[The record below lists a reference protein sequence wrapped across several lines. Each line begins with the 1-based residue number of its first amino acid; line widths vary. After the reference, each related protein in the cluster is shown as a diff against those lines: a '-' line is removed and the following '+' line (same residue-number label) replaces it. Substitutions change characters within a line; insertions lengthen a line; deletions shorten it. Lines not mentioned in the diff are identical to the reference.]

1 MPGAWYPQAR
11 DFRLSVCCGRRRND
25 GGFKIVRLT
34 IKKRMRTTL
43 AAIRE
48 TLMRR
53 RHEPVAVVGR
63 WLRQVLQGY
72 LNYHAVPDNLRR
84 LGGFRWEV
92 GRAWRHALMRRSQRH
107 RLSWDRFQRLL
118 RKYLPPCRLVR
129 KRCFPPTFRVAG

>member
-1 MPGAWYPQAR
+1 MTRWTPCALGSTSGMSTGYWTRIFARFTMKSITSGCFVSCHIDWGPPADTSDPQMAEAGTI
-11 DFRLSVCCGRRRND
+11 DCCGRRRND
-25 GGFKIVRLT
+25 GDFKIVRRT

-72 LNYHAVPDNLRR
+72 LNY
-84 LGGFRWEV
+84 
-92 GRAWRHALMRRSQRH
+92 MR
-107 RLSWDRFQRLL
+107 
-118 RKYLPPCRLVR
+118 CR
-129 KRCFPPTFRVAG
+129 TI

>member
-1 MPGAWYPQAR
+1 
-11 DFRLSVCCGRRRND
+11 LE
-25 GGFKIVRLT
+25 
-34 IKKRMRTTL
+34 
-43 AAIRE
+43 AIRG

-107 RLSWDRFQRLL
+107 RLSWERFQRLL
-118 RKYLPPCRLVR
+118 RKYLPPCRLMHPHPDARLTVTTSDR
-129 KRCFPPTFRVAG
+129 SRMR